1 MALSVR
7 IPAELEKRLS
17 ALSKKSHRSKSSFV
31 CEALKEYLE
40 DQEDYYE
47 ALAIKERMKKNNE
60 KSYSLEDMM
69 KMLGISQED
78 LKNVS

>member
-17 ALSKKSHRSKSSFV
+17 DLSKKTHRSKSSFV
-31 CEALKEYLE
+31 CEALREYLE

-60 KSYSLEDMM
+60 KSYSLEEVM
-69 KMLGISQED
+69 KILGICPED
-78 LKNVS
+78 LKNAP